1 MPKQRMAPPPET
13 PNCVSSLAPADD
25 SVHHAEPVRFATSAD
40 EAMTAVL
47 TAVGRLE
54 RAEIKE
60 QDERYVRLV
69 VTSRLFRFK
78 DDVEVQVDED
88 ARLIHYRS
96 ASRVGKG
103 DMGVN
108 RKRMEGLVADLRSLL
123 PD

>member
-1 MPKQRMAPPPET
+1 VPKQRMAPPPET
-13 PNCVSSLAPADD
+13 PNAVSSLAPVEDR
-25 SVHHAEPVRFATSAD
+25 VHHAEPVRFTTSAD
-40 EAMTAVL
+40 EAMSAVL
-47 TAVGRLE
+47 SAVARLE

-60 QDERYVRLV
+60 RDDRYVRLV

-88 ARLIHYRS
+88 TGLIHYRS

-108 RKRMEGLVADLRSLL
+108 RKRMQGLVSDLRSLL
-123 PD
+123 PG